1 MSRGFTLIELL
12 MAVVVMSLIAGVT
25 YGVLAVSG
33 EGFLR
38 LQEVRDSQESTS
50 WTGRQLRSDIAMM
63 TESYVIG
70 SRPLQLKNDGRGD
83 VFFDQLRLL
92 VREPGRAGITEVY
105 YHIDEQEGVLV
116 RESRLLWGD
125 TQQEPQRMLLGK
137 TTSFEVELMKIS
149 GEWVRQWDDNSVFLW
164 PKAVRIHV
172 RDGDGR
178 ESMWLL
184 PTAQAL
190 L

>member
-25 YGVLAVSG
+25 YGVMAVSG

-38 LQEVRDSQESTS
+38 LQEVRDSQEASS
-50 WTGRQLRSDIAMM
+50 WTGRQLRSDVSMM
-63 TESYVIG
+63 TESYVLG
-70 SRPLQLKNDGRGD
+70 SRPLRVINDGRGD
-83 VFFDQLRLL
+83 AYFDQLWLL
-92 VREPGRAGITEVY
+92 VREPGRMGITEVY
-105 YHIDEQEGVLV
+105 YHIDEQDGVLV
-116 RESRLLWGD
+116 RESRLLWSD
-125 TQQEPQRMLLGK
+125 AQQDPQRMVLGK
-137 TTSFEVELMKIS
+137 ATSFEVELMQVA
-149 GEWVRQWDDNSVFLW
+149 GGWVRQWDDKSVFLW

-172 RDGDGR
+172 NDGDGR
-178 ESMWLL
+178 SSMWLL